1 MATLFE
7 ITDELQRFYQ
17 MAIDEE
23 ISDDAFDD
31 TLACIM
37 AELEVKADGYAN
49 VIKQLEMESKQ
60 AEEIEKE
67 FRQKKEVRA
76 RRVKKM
82 KDAIRDAMMVANTKE
97 LNAGKFT
104 IKLQKNGGLE
114 PMVIDKPEEVPDTM
128 KVIKYENDNARI
140 REYLKDH
147 KVDWAH
153 IEERGSHIVI
163 K

>member
-23 ISDDAFDD
+23 LSDDAFDD

-67 FRQKKEVRA
+67 FRQKKEIRA

-114 PMVIDKPEEVPDTM
+114 PMVIDKPEEVPDNM
-128 KVIKYENDNARI
+128 KVIKYENDNAKI

-147 KVDWAH
+147 QVDWAH
-153 IEERGSHIVI
+153 IEERGSHVVI

>member
-31 TLACIM
+31 TLSCIM

-104 IKLQKNGGLE
+104 IKLQKNGGLD
-114 PMVIDKPEEVPDTM
+114 PMVIDKPDEVPDTM

-153 IEERGSHIVI
+153 IEERGNHIVI

>member
-23 ISDDAFDD
+23 LSDDAFDD

-37 AELEVKADGYAN
+37 AELEVKAEGYAN

-67 FRQKKEVRA
+67 FRQKKEIRA

-82 KDAIRDAMMVANTKE
+82 KDAIRDAMNIANVKE
-97 LNAGKFT
+97 LSAGKFT
-104 IKLQKNGGLE
+104 FKVQKNGGLE
-114 PMVIDKPEEVPDTM
+114 PMVIDKPEEVPDNM
-128 KVIKYENDNARI
+128 KVIKYENDNAKI

-147 KVDWAH
+147 LVDWAH
-153 IEERGSHIVI
+153 IEERGTHIVI

>member
-23 ISDDAFDD
+23 LSDDAFDD

-67 FRQKKEVRA
+67 FRQKKEIRA

-82 KDAIRDAMMVANTKE
+82 KDAIRDAMNVANVKE

-104 IKLQKNGGLE
+104 FKVQKNGGLE
-114 PMVIDKPEEVPDTM
+114 PMVIDKPEEVPDNM
-128 KVIKYENDNARI
+128 KVIKYENDNAKI

-147 KVDWAH
+147 QVDWAH
-153 IEERGSHIVI
+153 IEERGTHIVI